1 MKTIKFLT
9 VLCFILAFSA
19 NNAIS
24 QKVIGEQI
32 TPWSFTP
39 NQPGQNQFQIPCL
52 TEVVSGN
59 VTEYQSFTNNTYHV
73 RPRGVLYGAGSGDPY
88 ELSYEFNFAG
98 PSIGAE
104 VFLWHN
110 TLILTH
116 DKKIVAVIHMTG
128 GWIIN
133 ATGVIIREIYDV
145 SVNCK

>member
-52 TEVVSGN
+52 TEVVSGD

-73 RPRGVLYGAGSGDPY
+73 MPRGVLYGETSGEKY
-88 ELSYEFNFAG
+88 EISYEFNFSG
-98 PSIGAE
+98 PSVGAD
-104 VFLWHN
+104 VFRWHN

-116 DKKIVAVIHMTG
+116 DNKIVAVIHMAG
-128 GWIIN
+128 GYIIN
-133 ATGVIIREIYDV
+133 GKGVIIRDFYVV

>member
-1 MKTIKFLT
+1 MNTIKFLT

-52 TEVVSGN
+52 TEVVSGD
-59 VTEYQSFTNNTYHV
+59 VTEYQSFTNNAYHV
-73 RPRGVLYGAGSGDPY
+73 RPRGVLYGETSGDEY
-88 ELSYEFNFAG
+88 ELSYEFNFSG
-98 PSIGAE
+98 VSIGAE

-116 DKKIVAVIHMTG
+116 DKKIVAVIQMTG

-133 ATGVIIREIYDV
+133 DKGVIIRDIYAV